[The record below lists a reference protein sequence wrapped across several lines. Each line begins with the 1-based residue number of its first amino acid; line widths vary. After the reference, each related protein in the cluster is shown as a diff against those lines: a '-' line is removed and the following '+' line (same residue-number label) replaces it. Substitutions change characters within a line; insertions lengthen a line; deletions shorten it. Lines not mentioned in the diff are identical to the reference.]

1 MTSKTQNSLSAL
13 VRRLGSTTI
22 GSPRRSPRR
31 SQKKN
36 SINVLTRK
44 LGTTIIGS
52 PRRSSPRR
60 SSPRRTQA
68 NNRSSTL
75 KRKAKKGSTTSYL
88 AENVKDKRTYKKR
101 KAVKSRKNLV
111 ALRRKRQAEMLKE
124 QRVEYR
130 LRKLGIERGLLK
142 EGRTRAHTGR
152 IEDAKMKFDE

>member
-44 LGTTIIGS
+44 LGTTVIG
-52 PRRSSPRR
+52 SPRR